1 MGEGVWVID
10 PAGITTYVN
19 PKMAHMLGYTEHEM
33 IGNDMFSF
41 MEEDKILDAKKLLAR
56 RSQGISEQF
65 EFQYLK
71 KDGTKI
77 DLLFEA
83 TPMFDDGNKFIG
95 ALRCVTNITER
106 KKIEERI
113 REDEEQLRAN
123 FDQSAVGIANVSTEN
138 LMILRANKKFCEM
151 LGYTEEELLTL
162 SVPLIT
168 YPDDLESNLNTA
180 NQIITGQKNEFIV
193 EKRYLRKDNSVIWTK
208 VHSNLIRDKEGNP
221 NYFMS
226 ILEDI
231 TDKKITEDQLLAN
244 EEQLRASFEQSA
256 VGIVN
261 VSAEN
266 LMIIKANKKF
276 CDMIGYSEE
285 EIVTLSIPS
294 ITYSDDL
301 DDNLNRINLSL
312 SGESDELVFEKRYV
326 RKDQNIIWVNLY
338 STLIKDKVGNPNYFM
353 SIIEDVTDKKL
364 AEDQLR
370 ANEAQLRAT
379 IEQTTVG
386 IVNIGLD
393 GRYLYVNPAFCEM
406 VDYSEKELLH
416 LNVQE
421 ITFPD
426 DRDQINSNIEQVQY
440 DVNLGPIER
449 RYIRK
454 DKLIIWIRASIAIV
468 KNIEGNPDY
477 IVAVIEDITQHKIFE
492 EKLQQANAY
501 NRSLLEASLDPLMTI
516 SSEGL
521 ITDVNAATEKVTGYS
536 RIDLIGADFSDYF
549 TDPKRAK
556 EGYIQ
561 VFNEGRLIDYALDI
575 QHKDGHLTPVLYN
588 ASTYKDEKGN
598 VIGVFAAARDITER
612 KISEQKI
619 ADETAHIM
627 ALNKELEAF
636 SYSVSHDLCTPLR
649 AIDGFSQVLLEDYAD
664 KLDDEGKDYLER
676 IRTATR
682 KMGDLINDLLMLS
695 RIPRLPFNQT
705 SVNLSEIVNEIA
717 QELQTRN
724 PERLASFDIQSDII
738 ADCYPTLIRSVFQN
752 LLENSWKFTS
762 KHSEVH
768 IEFGTID
775 LNGEK
780 VYFVRDDGAGFDM
793 EYAGKLFKAFQR
805 LHSVNEFEGTGIG
818 LVTVQRI
825 INCHGGRIWAEGAV
839 EKGATFYFTLKS
851 K

>member
-1 MGEGVWVID
+1 
-10 PAGITTYVN
+10 
-19 PKMAHMLGYTEHEM
+19 MLP
-33 IGNDMFSF
+33 I
-41 MEEDKILDAKKLLAR
+41 
-56 RSQGISEQF
+56 
-65 EFQYLK
+65 
-71 KDGTKI
+71 
-77 DLLFEA
+77 
-83 TPMFDDGNKFIG
+83 
-95 ALRCVTNITER
+95 
-106 KKIEERI
+106 
-113 REDEEQLRAN
+113 
-123 FDQSAVGIANVSTEN
+123 
-138 LMILRANKKFCEM
+138 
-151 LGYTEEELLTL
+151 
-162 SVPLIT
+162 
-168 YPDDLESNLNTA
+168 
-180 NQIITGQKNEFIV
+180 
-193 EKRYLRKDNSVIWTK
+193 
-208 VHSNLIRDKEGNP
+208 
-221 NYFMS
+221 
-226 ILEDI
+226 
-231 TDKKITEDQLLAN
+231 
-244 EEQLRASFEQSA
+244 
-256 VGIVN
+256 
-261 VSAEN
+261 
-266 LMIIKANKKF
+266 
-276 CDMIGYSEE
+276 
-285 EIVTLSIPS
+285 
-294 ITYSDDL
+294 
-301 DDNLNRINLSL
+301 
-312 SGESDELVFEKRYV
+312 
-326 RKDQNIIWVNLY
+326 
-338 STLIKDKVGNPNYFM
+338 
-353 SIIEDVTDKKL
+353 KKL

-393 GRYLYVNPAFCEM
+393 GQYLYVNPAFCEM

-440 DVNLGPIER
+440 DVNLRPIER

-454 DKLIIWIRASIAIV
+454 DKSIIWIRASIAIV

-536 RIDLIGADFSDYF
+536 RIDLIGSDFSDYF
-549 TDPKRAK
+549 TDPKRPK

-636 SYSVSHDLCTPLR
+636 SYSVSHDLRTPLR

-738 ADCYPTLIRSVFQN
+738 ADCDPTLIRSVFQN

-825 INCHGGRIWAEGAV
+825 INRHGGRIWAEGAV

>member
-1 MGEGVWVID
+1 MMVI
-10 PAGITTYVN
+10 N
-19 PKMAHMLGYTEHEM
+19 
-33 IGNDMFSF
+33 S
-41 MEEDKILDAKKLLAR
+41 
-56 RSQGISEQF
+56 SER
-65 EFQYLK
+65 
-71 KDGTKI
+71 
-77 DLLFEA
+77 
-83 TPMFDDGNKFIG
+83 
-95 ALRCVTNITER
+95 LRCVTNITER

-454 DKLIIWIRASIAIV
+454 DKSIIWIRASIAIV

-536 RIDLIGADFSDYF
+536 RIDLIGSDFSDYF

-627 ALNKELEAF
+627 ALNKKLEAF
-636 SYSVSHDLCTPLR
+636 SYSVSHDLRTPLR

-738 ADCYPTLIRSVFQN
+738 ADCDPTLIRSVFQN

-780 VYFVRDDGAGFDM
+780 SIFCPR
-793 EYAGKLFKAFQR
+793 
-805 LHSVNEFEGTGIG
+805 
-818 LVTVQRI
+818 
-825 INCHGGRIWAEGAV
+825 
-839 EKGATFYFTLKS
+839 
-851 K
+851 